1 MTFLWASRAKLIK
14 VICASLL
21 AHLWPEVTVDE
32 QSEHPV
38 SQTMLY
44 MEYNPHSDVVI
55 VLALV
60 SLAFL
65 LRIFSDFT
73 SESQEPQEQTRKD
86 RRRRARGK
94 SPTQPLRRSARLL
107 AKSQGKQF

>member
-1 MTFLWASRAKLIK
+1 MTFFWASRAKLIK

-32 QSEHPV
+32 QSEDPV

-65 LRIFSDFT
+65 LRIFSDS
-73 SESQEPQEQTRKD
+73 SESQEPQEETRKD